1 MNETHEAWQGLGT
14 PAGPQ
19 IGWAA
24 PQPPPGPVRVPHHC
38 SRRRSPRHPCRAD
51 PGRASRR

>member
-19 IGWAA
+19 IGWA
-24 PQPPPGPVRVPHHC
+24 PQPSPGPVRVPQLRH
-38 SRRRSPRHPCRAD
+38 RHPCRAD